1 MENQE
6 KKSKRRPRS
15 MRVRMITEV
24 TAFEWTLIE
33 ALTEPQKTRKL
44 YAIEKTDT
52 TSEISA

>member
-1 MENQE
+1 MEDQE

-33 ALTEPQKTRKL
+33 ALSEPQKTRKL
-44 YAIEKTDT
+44 YAVPR
-52 TSEISA
+52 SEESSQISG